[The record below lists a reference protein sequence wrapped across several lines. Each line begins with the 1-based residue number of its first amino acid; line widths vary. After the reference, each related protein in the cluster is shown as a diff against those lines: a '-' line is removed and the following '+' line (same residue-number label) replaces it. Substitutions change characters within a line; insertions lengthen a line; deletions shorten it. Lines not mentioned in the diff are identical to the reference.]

1 MKGMGLLTPD
11 SLDPGCILDPVFLS
25 MHLLLQTRV
34 LGGSWGWGGHELLTF
49 SLLALVLFLF
59 LLLMPLSL
67 CLTNSIQASR
77 GSTLCACAMVG
88 PWNRWPCHL
97 CSQR

>member
-1 MKGMGLLTPD
+1 MGLLTPD
-11 SLDPGCILDPVFLS
+11 SLDPGCILDSVFLS
-25 MHLLLQTRV
+25 MASAV
-34 LGGSWGWGGHELLTF
+34 GGAREGGGHKSLTF
-49 SLLALVLFLF
+49 SLLALVLLLF

-88 PWNRWPCHL
+88 
-97 CSQR
+97 S